1 MVKQDTETDWSEVAA
16 KAQAYQALHLAGK
29 NEATVAEKAK
39 FLKVL
44 GLSRPD
50 IAGLIDSTEE
60 SVRKSLER
68 DEAAS
73 MKPKASK
80 DKKTDGG

>member
-1 MVKQDTETDWSEVAA
+1 MAKQDIETDWSEVAA

-39 FLKVL
+39 FLKIL

-68 DEAAS
+68 ADAAG
-73 MKPKASK
+73 KTPKVAK
-80 DKKTDGG
+80 DRRTDGE

>member
-1 MVKQDTETDWSEVAA
+1 MAKQDSETNWAQVAA
-16 KAQAYQALHLAGK
+16 KAQAYQALHLRGL
-29 NEATVAEKAK
+29 NDGTVAEKAK

-44 GLSRPD
+44 GLSRSD

-68 DEAAS
+68 SDGA
-73 MKPKASK
+73 KKASGVK
-80 DKKTDGG
+80 GKASDGY